1 MQDTDSKTLPDLEVR
16 GRWGTNGVG
25 SGEFRLV
32 AWGMGGWLGFKY
44 GCISV
49 SSHSQIWFDQGFG
62 WQDLHVTMLL
72 GVDVKSARQCLQIS
86 NVFACWRGDLL
97 QKHGLRKTQP
107 IAALLC
113 VYFNCRSIGVCCSR
127 KQHDIGDVPLTP
139 QEFVNDYNF
148 HWIHEWH
155 RF

>member
-32 AWGMGGWLGFKY
+32 AWGMGGGWGSNTVALVSHPTLRSDLIKVLGGKTYMWPCSWVWMWKVLGNAFRY
-44 GCISV
+44 
-49 SSHSQIWFDQGFG
+49 Q
-62 WQDLHVTMLL
+62 TYLL
-72 GVDVKSARQCLQIS
+72 V
-86 NVFACWRGDLL
+86 DLL

-127 KQHDIGDVPLTP
+127 IQHDIGDVPLTP
-139 QEFVNDYNF
+139 QDFVNDYNF